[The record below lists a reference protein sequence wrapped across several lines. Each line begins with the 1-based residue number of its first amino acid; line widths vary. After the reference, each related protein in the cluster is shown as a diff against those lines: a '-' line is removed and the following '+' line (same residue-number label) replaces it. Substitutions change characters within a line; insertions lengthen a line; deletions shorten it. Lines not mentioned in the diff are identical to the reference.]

1 MEMRGA
7 EQRWASGGGGAS
19 PSPGVQARGGSRRFP
34 DARQLPRPGLCEL
47 RVSSRPRLWQ
57 GCDSRAPAKERRVNT
72 YEVRA
77 SVWRTVMTSERSS
90 SLSQCDPTPL
100 YEDIIHSL

>member
-7 EQRWASGGGGAS
+7 EQRWASGGGRVPEPRHAG
-19 PSPGVQARGGSRRFP
+19 PWGGRRFP
-34 DARQLPRPGLCEL
+34 DARQLPRPGLCEP

-57 GCDSRAPAKERRVNT
+57 GCDSRAPAKEKRVNA

-77 SVWRTVMTSERSS
+77 SVWCTVT
-90 SLSQCDPTPL
+90 DV
-100 YEDIIHSL
+100 